1 MSNGLIRRVEPGS
14 IAEDGGIQPGD
25 CLLEINGTKI
35 KDVFDYRFLM
45 ADDFVLLT
53 LLDRNGEEYE
63 VEIEKDTYED
73 IGIEFENPLMDNDR
87 SCANK
92 CIFCFVDQMPCGM
105 RESLYFKDDDTR
117 LSFLTGNYV
126 TLTNTSVKELKRIVA
141 YRMSPI
147 NISVHTTDPKLRVKM
162 LGNKTAGNIMDKIR
176 ILADGDIKINT
187 QVVLCPGIND
197 GQYLEKTINDLLVYH
212 ESIDSLSIVPVG
224 LSKHR
229 DGLFPLR
236 LFTPEE
242 SLDII
247 RYIQQKQVEIY
258 HKIGRY
264 FVYAADEFYV
274 KAKLPLPNYDK
285 YDGFPQLENGVGMAT
300 LLKQEINE
308 YIESDIFTEKIKEK
322 SRKPFS
328 INLTI
333 ATGQAAYDIISTMVN
348 IVSTA
353 VHDIAGKACRQF
365 NVNVV
370 AIENDFFGNT
380 VTVSGLITG
389 GDLIKQLGGR
399 ELGTKIL
406 ITRNMLRDGENV
418 FLDDV
423 TTDDVIK
430 CLRTELIAVGDSGSD
445 FVDAIID

>member
-53 LLDRNGEEYE
+53 LLDRNGEKYE

-105 RESLYFKDDDTR
+105 RKSLYFKDDDTR

-224 LSKHR
+224 LSKYR

-247 RYIQQKQVEIY
+247 RYIQQKQIEIY

-333 ATGQAAYDIISTMVN
+333 ATGQAAYDIINTMVN

-365 NVNVV
+365 NVNVI
-370 AIENDFFGNT
+370 AIENDFFGKT

-430 CLRTELIAVGDSGSD
+430 RLRTDLIAVGDSGSD

>member
-53 LLDRNGEEYE
+53 LLDANGEKYE

-73 IGIEFENPLMDNDR
+73 LGIEFENPLMDNDR

-162 LGNKTAGNIMDKIR
+162 LGNKTAGNIMDKIK

-247 RYIQQKQVEIY
+247 RYIQQKQIEIY

-348 IVSTA
+348 IVSAA

-418 FLDDV
+418 FLDDI